1 LPPAALQILKECI
14 MYKIFVGNISFRA
27 TEDSVRSLF
36 AAYGGVESVNIM
48 RDRDTGQP
56 RGFGFVEMTNASE
69 GRRAI
74 CGLDNTDFEGRT
86 LHVSEARPKEDRAG
100 FGDDRRG
107 SRGQR
112 GFHRY

>member
-1 LPPAALQILKECI
+1 
-14 MYKIFVGNISFRA
+14 MFKIFVGNLSYTA

-36 AAYGGVESVNIM
+36 AAYGGVESVNII

-69 GRRAI
+69 GRKAVG
-74 CGLDNTDFEGRT
+74 GLHSTDFEGRR
-86 LHVSEARPKEDRAG
+86 LNLSEARPKEERS
-100 FGDDRRG
+100 GDDRRG

-112 GFHRY
+112 GFRRY

>member
-1 LPPAALQILKECI
+1 

-36 AAYGGVESVNIM
+36 AAYGGVESVNLI
-48 RDRDTGQP
+48 RDRYTGQH

-69 GRRAI
+69 GRKAI
-74 CGLDNTDFEGRT
+74 SGLNNTDFEGRN
-86 LHVSEARPKEDRAG
+86 LNISEARPKEERG
-100 FGDDRRG
+100 GDDRRG

-112 GFHRY
+112 GFNRY

>member
-1 LPPAALQILKECI
+1 
-14 MYKIFVGNISFRA
+14 MFKIFVGNLSYTA

-36 AAYGGVESVNIM
+36 AAYGGVETVSLI
-48 RDRDTGQP
+48 RDRDTGQL

-69 GRRAI
+69 GRKAVG
-74 CGLDNTDFEGRT
+74 GLHSTDFEGRK
-86 LHVSEARPKEDRAG
+86 LSVSEARPKEDRAG

-112 GFHRY
+112 SFHRY

>member
-1 LPPAALQILKECI
+1 
-14 MYKIFVGNISFRA
+14 MYKIFVGNLSYTA

-36 AAYGGVESVNIM
+36 AAYGGVESVSLI

-69 GRRAI
+69 GRKAVG
-74 CGLDNTDFEGRT
+74 GLNDTDFEGRR
-86 LHVSEARPKEDRAG
+86 LNLSEARPKEERG
-100 FGDDRRG
+100 VGDRRG